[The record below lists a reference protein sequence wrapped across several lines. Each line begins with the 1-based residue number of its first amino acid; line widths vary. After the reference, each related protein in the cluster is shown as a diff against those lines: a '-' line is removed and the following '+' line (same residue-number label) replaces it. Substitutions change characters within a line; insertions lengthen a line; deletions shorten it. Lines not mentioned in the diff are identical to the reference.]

1 MGLLRSEEMSY
12 GMLMLPVQEAKKY
25 VELLSLSGNVQF
37 EDMNAREMRRP
48 YRKYIQR
55 IEEMQRI
62 LRYLSTGIQETQG
75 APIGPR
81 FPESFLKVADQFKL
95 DDVERDLKEKYK
107 QFVEFD
113 ENNKKLEMDRS
124 DAVEEL
130 EVVKAALDMLKNSEP
145 SAGSGLT
152 TSLLE
157 ADAIERR
164 LDHISGVLLK
174 EDQLRFQRAIL
185 RQSRGNALVLFTPL
199 AEKLLDPKT
208 GKAEEKVVF
217 VIYFQTSKDADAM
230 FQKLVKTAQL
240 FGVRRYPWPSDA
252 AEARQRAA
260 KLTQEVSDKDKAL
273 SAFKM
278 HMGAEAGDL
287 LKPTAAGE
295 KMNPL
300 IVDYSYFCIKE
311 KSTYATL
318 NLFSGEGLVVKANCW
333 FPKTDEPEI
342 RKMLASANA
351 LAKNQSAM
359 LMPEAPKSSP
369 PTFTRTND
377 FTQGWQD
384 VIDTYGI
391 PRYQEANPA
400 LLTTVTFPFIFGM
413 MYGDVGHGTLLLCAG
428 IWLCKNASWLKE
440 SSPDIAGA
448 RFMILEMGI
457 FAVFAGFMYNDFFS
471 VGLPIFESRWEPI
484 MVDGKP
490 TSDYQ
495 PKAGVDTINS
505 GEGIG
510 PYPIGLDWAWHGATN
525 ELLFTNSLKMKLSVL
540 FGVLQ
545 MIVGVFLRFGNALH
559 EKNMVDLVFECV
571 PMLIFM
577 VCFFGWM
584 DFMILYKWVTPDFPA
599 GAPSVINSLIVMAM
613 GGEDKQPL
621 WDGSTA
627 VMKNLMTLTV
637 AVVPLMLFPKPLILL
652 AQHKAQE
659 KKKKAAGSYTAV
671 GDEAG
676 ALEEAVEENGGGGH
690 GHGHGEEFEFG
701 EVFIHQII
709 ETIEYVLG
717 TVSHTA
723 SYLRIWALSLAH
735 QQLSLVFFQKTLIP
749 GLSMSGSLIGQAV
762 ALYLGFGA
770 WFGITVAVLMGMDVL
785 ECFLHT
791 LRLHWVE
798 FDSKFYKADGYKF
811 EPFSL
816 RTRLTEDWDWD

>member
-1 MGLLRSEEMSY
+1 
-12 GMLMLPVQEAKKY
+12 MLMLPVQEAKKY
-25 VELLSLSGNVQF
+25 AELLGARGNVQF

-48 YRKYIQR
+48 YRKYVQR

-62 LRYLSTGIQETQG
+62 LRYLAAAIQSTEGG
-75 APIGPR
+75 ASLGMRYPDAFEAER
-81 FPESFLKVADQFKL
+81 YKL
-95 DDVERDLKEKYK
+95 DDVERELKDKYK
-107 QFVEFD
+107 QFTEFE
-113 ENNKKLEMDRS
+113 ENNRSLESDRS

-130 EVVKAALDMLKNSEP
+130 EVVKAALEMLKTSESRAP
-145 SAGSGLT
+145 AGSGLT
-152 TSLLE
+152 APLLD
-157 ADAIERR
+157 DAIERR

-174 EDQLRFQRAIL
+174 DDQLRFQRAIM
-185 RQSRGNALVLFTPL
+185 RQSRGNALVLFTPIG
-199 AEKLLDPKT
+199 EKLMDAKS
-208 GKAEEKVVF
+208 GKLEEKVVF
-217 VIYFQTSKDADAM
+217 VIYFQTSKDSDAM
-230 FQKLVKTAQL
+230 NAKLAKTAQL
-240 FGVRRYPWPSDA
+240 FGVRRYTWPQDA
-252 AEARQRAA
+252 AEARSRVT
-260 KLTQEVSDKDKAL
+260 KLSQEVNDKDKAL
-273 SAFKM
+273 SAFKA
-278 HMGAEAGDL
+278 HMVAEAGDL
-287 LKPTAAGE
+287 LKPSTQGE
-295 KMNPL
+295 KTNSL
-300 IVDYSYFCIKE
+300 IVDYTYFCIKE

-318 NLFSGEGLVVKANCW
+318 NMFSGEGLVLKANCW
-333 FPKTDEPEI
+333 FPTSEEAEL
-342 RKMLASANA
+342 RKVLASA
-351 LAKNQSAM
+351 KGVEKSQGAM
-359 LMPEAPKSSP
+359 LMPEKPKHSP
-369 PTFTRTND
+369 PTFTRTNE

-413 MYGDVGHGTLLLCAG
+413 MYGDIGHGTLLLCAG
-428 IWLCKNASWLKE
+428 IWLCSNASWLKE
-440 SSPDIAGA
+440 SSPDIAGV

-484 MVDGKP
+484 MEQGKP
-490 TSDYQ
+490 TGDYQ
-495 PKAGVDTINS
+495 PKAGVDITNS
-505 GEGIG
+505 GIGNG
-510 PYPIGLDWAWHGATN
+510 PYPLGLDWAWHGATN

-545 MIVGVFLRFGNALH
+545 MIVGVFLRFGNAIH
-559 EKNMVDLVFECV
+559 DKNMTDLVFECI
-571 PMLIFM
+571 PMLVFM
-577 VCFFGWM
+577 VSFFGWM
-584 DFMILYKWVTPDFPA
+584 DFMILYKWVEPEFPA
-599 GAPSVINSLIVMAM
+599 GPPSVINSLIVMAM

-637 AVVPLMLFPKPLILL
+637 LVVPLMLFPKPFILL
-652 AQHKAQE
+652 AQHKKQE
-659 KKKKAAGSYTAV
+659 KKKKMKANG
-671 GDEAG
+671 GEG
-676 ALEEAVEENGGGGH
+676 LEALEEGGEDVGGH

-749 GLSMSGSLIGQAV
+749 GLAMSGSPIGQAI
-762 ALYLGFGA
+762 ALYIGFGA
-770 WFGITVAVLMGMDVL
+770 WFGITLAVLMGMDVL

-811 EPFSL
+811 EPFSI
-816 RTRLTEDWDWD
+816 RTRIVEDFDWE